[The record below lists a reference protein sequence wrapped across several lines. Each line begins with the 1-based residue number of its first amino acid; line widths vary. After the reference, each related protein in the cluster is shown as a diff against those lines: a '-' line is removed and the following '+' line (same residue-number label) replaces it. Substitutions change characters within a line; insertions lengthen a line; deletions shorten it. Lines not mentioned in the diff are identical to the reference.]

1 MDKEMM
7 NLIRLNESRDYPLY
21 HATSVRAL
29 ASIINEDKLKAVS
42 PYAIRT
48 DKVIY
53 GISLTRDYRFAKK
66 WIKSAVIIEFR
77 SEILDYNYKLIPR
90 GKTNVFYNTKFTK
103 NGKSE
108 EFLVI
113 GDSKDAYISN
123 VKRYI
128 KKVYVK
134 PAIDAKYNLVNQILD
149 EGIDADLIYI
159 EDDY

>member
-1 MDKEMM
+1 MIEAEVM

-42 PYAIRT
+42 PYTIRK
-48 DKVIY
+48 DKIIY
-53 GISLTRDYRFAKK
+53 GISLTRDYRFAKR
-66 WIKSAVIIEFR
+66 WIRSEVIIEFR
-77 SEILDYNYKLIPR
+77 SDILNYNYKLMPR
-90 GKTNVFYNTKFTK
+90 GKTNVFQNIQFTK

-123 VKRYI
+123 VRRYI
-128 KKVYVK
+128 RKVYVK
-134 PAIDAKYNLVNQILD
+134 SAIDTKYDLVNQILD
-149 EGIDADLIYI
+149 EGIDADLIY
-159 EDDY
+159 